1 MQNSLSIFGSCRAQ
15 VLTLEGFF
23 AAMLLFIAIHFILLS
38 PSVIVPLTGQH
49 LNVQLEQYGK
59 DILLAMDNPDNTASH
74 SLKNYI
80 KVVNK
85 SDLLLPEEMRRDLSL
100 ALPSNVMYNVVLRSI
115 NYSDGCIS
123 TITLGSKSDFITSI
137 PPPRDS
143 VTASHFLVIYDN
155 ELDSNSPFKA
165 TFASGDQPAQNMVH
179 VFEVRLEL
187 WYI

>member
-1 MQNSLSIFGSCRAQ
+1 MFGSDGAQ
-15 VLTLEGFF
+15 VLTLEGLA

-59 DILLAMDNPDNTASH
+59 DILLAMDNPDNAASH

-80 KVVNK
+80 KAINK
-85 SDLLLPEEMRRDLSL
+85 SDLLLPEEMKRDLSL
-100 ALPSNVMYNVVLRSI
+100 ALPSNVMYNVVLRSV
-115 NYSDGCIS
+115 NQSDGSIF
-123 TITLGSKSDFITSI
+123 TITLKSNSAAFITAI

-143 VTASHFLVIYDN
+143 VTASHFLVLYDN

-165 TFASGDQPAQNMVH
+165 ALASGDQPAQNIVH
-179 VFEVRLEL
+179 VIEVRLEL